1 MTTLC
6 TFNINNLFLRYKFGK
21 TFPGDMS
28 GKSESE
34 DVRWGYLP
42 LYKPGL
48 FDVFSPEQRELAAQA
63 LKLPNGNLP
72 DIVCL
77 QEVESLLALRAFNE
91 HYLDSYYPYA
101 ALIDSRDMRQIDVGI
116 LSTKSIS
123 SLRSNIDIP
132 NPDDK
137 DFPWLFSRDCLEV
150 TLELNKSGSKSLT
163 VFINHF
169 KSKLVQGKTREE
181 KEQAAKK
188 ASAKRKLQAD
198 TVAKMLKSRFPGS
211 EYDSQLFAVVG
222 DMNDEPGSE
231 SLKSLVS
238 NARLEN
244 VIDRL
249 DEAERWTHYYK
260 SAGQVSQFDYLLLS
274 PALTLASKNAKP
286 IVNRKGLG
294 FRALSQQDQEILP
307 KQVSLVKDESGSD
320 KVKIDFRFERFSGV
334 SASIAASD
342 HCPFIIEF

>member
-6 TFNINNLFLRYKFGK
+6 TFNINNLFLRYKFGRI
-21 TFPGDMS
+21 FPGDMS
-28 GKSESE
+28 SKSQSE
-34 DVRWGYLP
+34 DVGWGYLP

-48 FDVFSPEQRELAAQA
+48 FDVFSPEQRELAALA
-63 LKLPNGNLP
+63 LKLPNGKFP
-72 DIVCL
+72 DIICL

-91 HYLDSYYPYA
+91 HYLEGYYPYA

-123 SLRSNIDIP
+123 SLRSNVDMP
-132 NPDDK
+132 NPEDK
-137 DFPWLFSRDCLEV
+137 DFPWLFSRDCLEA
-150 TLELNKSGSKSLT
+150 TLELNKSGSQFLT

-169 KSKLVQGKTREE
+169 KSKLVQGKTKEDKE
-181 KEQAAKK
+181 KATKR

-198 TVAKMLKSRFPGS
+198 TVAKILKSRFPGS

-222 DMNDEPGSE
+222 DMNDEPVS
-231 SLKSLVS
+231 SALKSLIS
-238 NARLEN
+238 NAKLEN

-249 DEAERWTHYYK
+249 DEDERWTHYYK

-274 PALTLASKNAKP
+274 PALARASKNNKP

-294 FRALSQQDQEILP
+294 FRDLSKKDQEILP
-307 KQVSLVKDESGSD
+307 NQVSLVKDESGSD
-320 KVKIDFRFERFSGV
+320 KVKIDFRFERLSGV

-342 HCPFIIEF
+342 HCPFTIEF